1 MDIFLRFWISL
12 NVWMNTL
19 SPRWYLRKLSM
30 SVRSA
35 KNLKTLAKIFHYV
48 KSLLIESIRISILLF
63 HNRLNLVQWIKK
75 SLKALPWFGDLI
87 KMLAYN
93 ISPQIKDLLH
103 LIMTKAKRSLRF
115 FLLILDLLV
124 WLKNLLLIVLGWK
137 KLRVNLL
144 TILLGHNKF

>member
-1 MDIFLRFWISL
+1 MEIFLRFWISL

-19 SPRWYLRKLSM
+19 SPRWDLRKLSL

-63 HNRLNLVQWIKK
+63 HNRLDLVQRIKK
-75 SLKALPWFGDLI
+75 SLKALPWFGDLF
-87 KMLAYN
+87 KMLGNN

-124 WLKNLLLIVLGWK
+124 GLKNLLLIVLGWK

-144 TILLGHNKF
+144 TILLRQNKF